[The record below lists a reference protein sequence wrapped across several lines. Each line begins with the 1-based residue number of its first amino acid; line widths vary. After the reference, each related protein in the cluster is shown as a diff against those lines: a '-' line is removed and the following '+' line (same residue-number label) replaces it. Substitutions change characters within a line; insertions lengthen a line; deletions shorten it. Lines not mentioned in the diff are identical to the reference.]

1 MSIPGKEVSADMTVK
16 TDGHNGSGT
25 GTMTADVMVEGTVP
39 PKKKRKTSKGLKNLD
54 KAHRNVSRALDH
66 MAAAVSDG
74 MKTYRKNEKKSA
86 EKKKDGAL
94 RDAVKNTGK
103 ALSDTMKTMS
113 KVPRDLTRTIDS
125 KRNRKQVRS
134 VARFLSGPVGR

>member
-25 GTMTADVMVEGTVP
+25 GTMTADVMVESTVP

-54 KAHRNVSRALDH
+54 KAHRNVSRAMDH

-94 RDAVKNTGK
+94 RDMVKNTGK
-103 ALSDTMKTMS
+103 AVSDTMKTMS